1 MVSNIKACIIA
12 ACIVLSLALYSSYLR
27 NEISSQKIE
36 TLQQEATQQSAV
48 IAKNAFEFHRFN
60 EIAAQVADAGTK
72 STAQAQEKEIEYRT
86 VLKREKTC
94 DLPVP
99 SVVARGLLDYSN
111 RLRSSAMQPT
121 AGGTNKA
128 GAGATAAGELTYCQA
143 VLWINPLMT
152 AIEQANNQLAGIRQ
166 IEAIRS
172 EKKQ

>member
-1 MVSNIKACIIA
+1 MSNIKACIIA
-12 ACIVLSLALYSSYLR
+12 ACVVMALALYSSHLR
-27 NEISSQKIE
+27 NEISSQRIE
-36 TLQQEATQQSAV
+36 TLQQETTQQRAV

-94 DLPVP
+94 DMPVP
-99 SVVARGLLDYSN
+99 SVVASGLLDYSN
-111 RLRSSAMQPT
+111 RLRSSAMQST
-121 AGGTNKA
+121 AGRTNKA

-143 VLWINPLMT
+143 VLWINPLLT

>member
-1 MVSNIKACIIA
+1 MSVRSALVSLL
-12 ACIVLSLALYSSYLR
+12 IVLLLAICSLYLR
-27 NEISSQKIE
+27 NEISSQRIE
-36 TLQQEATQQSAV
+36 TLQQETTQQSAV

-94 DLPVP
+94 DMPVP
-99 SVVARGLLDYSN
+99 SVVASGLLDYSN
-111 RLRSSAMQPT
+111 RLRSSAMQST

-143 VLWINPLMT
+143 VLWINPLLT